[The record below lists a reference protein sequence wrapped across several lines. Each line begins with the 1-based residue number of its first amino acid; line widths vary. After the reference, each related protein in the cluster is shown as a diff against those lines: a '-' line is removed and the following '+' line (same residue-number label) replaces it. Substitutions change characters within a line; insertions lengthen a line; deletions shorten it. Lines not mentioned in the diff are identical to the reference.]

1 MSGFD
6 LLIATSVNDGFGR
19 SLVEAML
26 LGIPVIA
33 SNSGGHREIIK
44 DGKNGYLVPPDD
56 IETFV
61 IKSLELLDNKAMIQ
75 TLTARAHKD
84 AINRFTVERH
94 VSSIM
99 KIYSQIVNK

>member
-1 MSGFD
+1 MQ
-6 LLIATSVNDGFGR
+6 
-19 SLVEAML
+19 

-61 IKSLELLDNKAMIQ
+61 NKSLELLDNKAMMQ
-75 TLTARAHKD
+75 TLIDRAHKD
-84 AINRFTVERH
+84 AINRFTVTQH
-94 VSSIM
+94 VSSVM
-99 KIYSQIVNK
+99 EIYNQSFNK